1 MTIFSNLKTV
11 EVSHVVLCIAAFL
24 ATVAPGIAIIYH
36 FQPDLL
42 DKYDVIKLI
51 LLSVAFTLP
60 VFLPNFLVVMAVVLC
75 PVMLVAIF
83 GLALSSMVLY
93 FALLVSYFWS
103 LAFLGFL
110 LTIIIAEVLLILSIV
125 ILVPWLR
132 IAPALGMELAKD
144 QLKTWKEEAQ
154 KGIAR

>member
-1 MTIFSNLKTV
+1 MTILSDLKTV
-11 EVSHVVLCIAAFL
+11 EVSHIVLCIAALL

-36 FQPDLL
+36 FRPDLL

-83 GLALSSMVLY
+83 GLALS
-93 FALLVSYFWS
+93 
-103 LAFLGFL
+103 
-110 LTIIIAEVLLILSIV
+110 
-125 ILVPWLR
+125 
-132 IAPALGMELAKD
+132 
-144 QLKTWKEEAQ
+144 
-154 KGIAR
+154 